1 MKIKLKKFDQS
12 LPTPEYKSSGAAAMD
27 LYARET
33 TMIEPKQVKL
43 VPLNIA
49 IEIPE
54 DHWVLMSARS
64 SLHKKGVI
72 MANGIGVGDTDY
84 CGDQDEY
91 KAALLN
97 FTDEP
102 VTIEKGERIVQI
114 IILQREK
121 VTVEEVEHLGN
132 QNRGGFGSTGQK

>member
-1 MKIKLKKFDQS
+1 MKIKLKRFDTS
-12 LPTPEYKSSGAAAMD
+12 LPMPEYKSSGAAAMD

-33 TMIEPKQVKL
+33 TVIEPKKVKL
-43 VPLNIA
+43 IPLNIA

-64 SLHKKGVI
+64 SLHKKGLI

-84 CGDQDEY
+84 CGDEDEY

-97 FTDEP
+97 FTDEM

-121 VTVEEVEHLGN
+121 VVIEEVAHLGN